1 MLLLLLL
8 LLYVGQADVFQ
19 TSCTPAT
26 HPETRPRM
34 MTPYTPPAQTRQ
46 ASQNDDTIPPR
57 YLRVLLTLD
66 LFLGP
71 GERTR
76 RWILGPANLQTR
88 RHAYARLQEQRVQN
102 TCV

>member
-1 MLLLLLL
+1 LSALFALF
-8 LLYVGQADVFQ
+8 AVF
-19 TSCTPAT
+19 
-26 HPETRPRM
+26 
-34 MTPYTPPAQTRQ
+34 
-46 ASQNDDTIPPR
+46 ASLALFALCCIAPPR

-76 RWILGPANLQTR
+76 RWIFGPANLQTR